1 MKKEKKIFVMGKVY
15 TMAEANISEIEK
27 SVQKSIDDCIGSDR
41 VKFRLYT
48 LGNVAAMFFHRG
60 VDYSVPGAD
69 PEKDM
74 IDADAFLLTGH
85 CYNNFFMPEPFPII
99 PGGYSYSMLQTDFLD
114 AYKKSAKILGASKI
128 KDCWLE
134 INSNM
139 IVLRVQMK

>member
-1 MKKEKKIFVMGKVY
+1 MKKEKKIFVMSKVY
-15 TMAEANISEIEK
+15 TMTETNISEIEK
-27 SVQKSIDDCIGSDR
+27 TVQKNIDDCIGKDII
-41 VKFRLYT
+41 KFKLYT
-48 LGNVAAMFFHRG
+48 LENVAAMFFYRG
-60 VDYSVPGAD
+60 VDYSALGAD

-85 CYNNFFMPEPFPII
+85 GYNNFFMPEPFPIV

-114 AYKKSAKILGASKI
+114 AYKESAKILGASKI
-128 KDCWLE
+128 KNCRLE